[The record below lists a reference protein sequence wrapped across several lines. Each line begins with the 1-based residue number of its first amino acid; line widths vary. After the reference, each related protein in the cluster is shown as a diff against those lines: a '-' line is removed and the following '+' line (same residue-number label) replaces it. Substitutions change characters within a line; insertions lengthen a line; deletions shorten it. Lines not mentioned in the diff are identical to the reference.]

1 MLKRY
6 IRYASHSLIV
16 YVIITIAE
24 HQTLNIILGR
34 APMIGQSGIAVKSVK
49 RADAAS
55 VAELSK
61 YGVAT
66 IHEAMGRVG
75 LLAPYMRPIYPA
87 AKVCGTAVT
96 IFAHPGDNWMLH
108 VAAEMLQAGD
118 IAVLGTS
125 SDNADGMFGDLL
137 ATSFRARGAMGLV
150 IDAGCRDTADLRSM
164 QFPVWAR
171 AVYGKGTVKAT
182 VGSVNTPIICAG
194 ALVHPGDV
202 IIADDDG
209 VVVVPKARAPA
220 VAEAASRR
228 EAKEAAT
235 RERLAA
241 GELGLDIYGMR
252 DALAKAGLKYV
263 DDEAAGAAQQVGPH
277 K

>member
-1 MLKRY
+1 
-6 IRYASHSLIV
+6 
-16 YVIITIAE
+16 
-24 HQTLNIILGR
+24 
-34 APMIGQSGIAVKSVK
+34 MIGQSGIAVKNVQ
-49 RADAAS
+49 RANADS

-75 LLAPYMRPIYPA
+75 LLAPYLRPIYPG
-87 AKVCGTAVT
+87 AKACGTAVT

-108 VAAEMLQAGD
+108 VAAEMLQTGD

-125 SDNADGMFGDLL
+125 SDNVDGMFGDLL
-137 ATSFRARGAMGLV
+137 ATSFRARGAVGLV
-150 IDAGCRDTADLRSM
+150 IDAGCRDTADLRGM
-164 QFPVWAR
+164 QFPVWAK

-182 VGSVNTPIICAG
+182 VGSVNTPILCAG

-202 IIADDDG
+202 VIADDDG
-209 VVVVPKARAPA
+209 VVVVPKARAAA

-235 RERLAA
+235 RERLGK

-252 DALAKAGLKYV
+252 DPLAKAGLKYFN
-263 DDEAAGAAQQVGPH
+263 DEAAFREEAALQEGAAGRDGPR